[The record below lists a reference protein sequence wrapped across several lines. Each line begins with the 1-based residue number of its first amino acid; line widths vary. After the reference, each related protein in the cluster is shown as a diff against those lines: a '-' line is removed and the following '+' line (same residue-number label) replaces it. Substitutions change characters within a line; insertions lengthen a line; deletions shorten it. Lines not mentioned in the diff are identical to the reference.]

1 MRARSAVR
9 SSALLAALVL
19 GSAADAAEPAATV
32 AYLGETDAFW
42 QVFVMRP
49 DGGGRRQLTTSPGD
63 KTRASWYPDGKALLV
78 SSQRGTLAKVDLATG
93 AEETLRLPMQ
103 GTYDAALSPDGT
115 KIAFSMS
122 PAQARDNNEV
132 FVVGTDGTGL
142 RKLTRMMGLQD
153 EPAWSP
159 DGRWIYF
166 HAGEGTADDH
176 DIVRIAPDG
185 TGHEQLTA
193 GLGFHFEVAIAKDG
207 ALAFSSNRSG
217 NYELYVQEAGA
228 AQARA
233 LTDHPAAD
241 GAPAWSPDGRA
252 LLFESSRG
260 GRHGLWRSARA
271 GGQPEP
277 VPTGGAARR
286 PVWFAP
292 AAKSAAR

>member
-1 MRARSAVR
+1 MRPAVR
-9 SSALLAALVL
+9 SRALLAALLL
-19 GSAADAAEPAATV
+19 GSASVSGEPAPTV
-32 AYLGETDAFW
+32 AYLGETETFW

-93 AEETLRLPMQ
+93 AEEPLRLPMQ
-103 GTYDAALSPDGT
+103 GTYDAALSPDGS

-132 FVVGTDGTGL
+132 FVVGADGTGL
-142 RKLTRMMGLQD
+142 RKLTRIAGLQD
-153 EPAWSP
+153 EPAWSA

-166 HAGEGTADDH
+166 HAGEGSSDDH

-185 TGHEQLTA
+185 TGQEQLTA
-193 GLGFHFEVAIAKDG
+193 GMGFHFEVAIAKDG

-217 NYELYVQEAGA
+217 NYELYVQEPGVAEA
-228 AQARA
+228 KA

-241 GAPAWSPDGRA
+241 GAPAWSPDART

-260 GRHGLWRSARA
+260 GSHGLWSIAR
-271 GGQPEP
+271 GGGKPEP

-286 PVWFAP
+286 PAWLAAP
-292 AAKSAAR
+292 TNGAAR